1 VTGNWLK
8 ETFMHVAFSAIT
20 FGLLNAT
27 TDNESVHCLRVS
39 GIQFLNRHNLIL
51 GALFAGVTGDVA
63 DDSVRAKLLEVCGR
77 NTAALILM
85 QMYLAIT
92 RNQNA
97 ADTLKMRSFI
107 NVGGGQ

>member
-1 VTGNWLK
+1 
-8 ETFMHVAFSAIT
+8 MHVGFSAFT

-63 DDSVRAKLLEVCGR
+63 DDDVRRELLRVCAR
-77 NTAALILM
+77 NSATLILG

-92 RNQNA
+92 RNQSE
-97 ADTLKMRSFI
+97 ADTVAMGSFV
-107 NVGGGQ
+107 NTGGG